1 MMANPKAPKSRS
13 LFSNGLI
20 TIQFSIAIILLI
32 AAVTIKKQLHESTQG
47 DLGYNHSSLISFGST
62 EEIYNHS
69 EAMHNE
75 IRKIPGVIATTS
87 CGFQLPGDLG
97 NYWPVQPE
105 GAEKI
110 DIFHTSAASNFFD
123 VMGIPLK
130 NKLGELREDT
140 ASTSDRAVINDEAV
154 KRFGIGE
161 TVVGKTYNL
170 GETRMEITGIVEDFH
185 IGSMRDRIKPIQ
197 FSIIEKNWNQII
209 RLEREN
215 QESSI
220 AQIQK
225 VWEKFETVQPFE
237 YHFVDDLIAE
247 QYQKEQ
253 SLFKLF
259 NVFFTLAMVI
269 SLVGLFGLVQLLLR
283 FRVKEIGIRK
293 VNGARVPQVIAL
305 LNKDFI
311 KWVVIAFVIACPI
324 AWFAMHKWLQN
335 FAYKT
340 NLSWWVFI
348 AAGAVAVAVA
358 LLTVSWQSWRAASR
372 NPVEAL
378 RYE

>member
-1 MMANPKAPKSRS
+1 
-13 LFSNGLI
+13 
-20 TIQFSIAIILLI
+20 
-32 AAVTIKKQLHESTQG
+32 
-47 DLGYNHSSLISFGST
+47 
-62 EEIYNHS
+62 
-69 EAMHNE
+69 
-75 IRKIPGVIATTS
+75 
-87 CGFQLPGDLG
+87 
-97 NYWPVQPE
+97 
-105 GAEKI
+105 
-110 DIFHTSAASNFFD
+110 
-123 VMGIPLK
+123 
-130 NKLGELREDT
+130 
-140 ASTSDRAVINDEAV
+140 
-154 KRFGIGE
+154 
-161 TVVGKTYNL
+161 
-170 GETRMEITGIVEDFH
+170 MEITGVVKDFH
-185 IGSMRDRIKPIQ
+185 IGSMRDQIKPIQ

-237 YHFVDDLIAE
+237 YHFVNDLIAE
-247 QYQKEQ
+247 QYHKEQ

-305 LNKDFI
+305 LNKDFL

-340 NLSWWVFI
+340 TLSWWVFM
-348 AAGAVAVAVA
+348 AAGAIAVAVA

-372 NPVEAL
+372 NPVDAL